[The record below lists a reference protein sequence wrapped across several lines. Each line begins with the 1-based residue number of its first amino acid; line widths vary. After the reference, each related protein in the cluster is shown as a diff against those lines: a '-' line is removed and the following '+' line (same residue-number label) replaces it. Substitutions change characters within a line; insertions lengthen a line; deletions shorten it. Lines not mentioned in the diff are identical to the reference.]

1 MAWLDNQAGDVIVYH
16 PIDDEVA
23 RIIVPGVEVNEPP
36 GERLHRYIQ
45 ARAVLMVLPVPSGRA
60 FTSTDDVTACRDTPF
75 QNIFIGLDDRIR
87 RRDTRRK
94 PRRTRHRLPV
104 LLEVGNVQKL
114 ERVGTEEISDVG
126 HPGRNA
132 AILEIAGFELYRL
145 APVHRVNDI
154 DELPIHLA
162 PSNLLFPQ

>member
-1 MAWLDNQAGDVIVYH
+1 MAWLDNQVFEVIRSH
-16 PIDDEVA
+16 RTDNEVVG
-23 RIIVPGVEVNEPP
+23 IIVPGVEVDESP
-36 GERLHRYIQ
+36 GERLHRYVQ

-104 LLEVGNVQKL
+104 LLEVGN
-114 ERVGTEEISDVG
+114 
-126 HPGRNA
+126 
-132 AILEIAGFELYRL
+132 
-145 APVHRVNDI
+145 
-154 DELPIHLA
+154 
-162 PSNLLFPQ
+162 